1 MLRFFKQ
8 NKASHSDLELL
19 HRYQTHDDLEALGQ
33 LFDRYMELVFGLCL
47 KILKDEM
54 KAEDAVM
61 GIFEELV
68 KKLKTSEVTYFK
80 SWLYMVS
87 KNFCLM
93 QLRREKKDLTSSY
106 DPAFMQFLEKG
117 HLNGEPKDD
126 ETFVVLEDCI
136 KKLSDR
142 QKLCIHMFYY
152 EGKSYKEIAQ
162 LQELA
167 VDKVRSNIQNGRR
180 NLKNC
185 IEGDRRTVDS

>member
-68 KKLKTSEVTYFK
+68 KKLKTSGYI
-80 SWLYMVS
+80 W
-87 KNFCLM
+87 
-93 QLRREKKDLTSSY
+93 
-106 DPAFMQFLEKG
+106 
-117 HLNGEPKDD
+117 
-126 ETFVVLEDCI
+126 
-136 KKLSDR
+136 
-142 QKLCIHMFYY
+142 
-152 EGKSYKEIAQ
+152 
-162 LQELA
+162 
-167 VDKVRSNIQNGRR
+167 
-180 NLKNC
+180 
-185 IEGDRRTVDS
+185 

>member
-136 KKLSDR
+136 KKLSDK

-185 IEGDRRTVDS
+185 IEGERRTVDS

>member
-1 MLRFFKQ
+1 MLKFFKQ
-8 NKASHSDLELL
+8 NKAKTSDQELL
-19 HRYQTHDDLEALGQ
+19 QRYQSDEDLEALGQ
-33 LFDRYMELVFGLCL
+33 LYERYMELVYGLCL
-47 KILKDEM
+47 KLLKDEM

-87 KNFCLM
+87 KNYCLM
-93 QLRREKKDLTSSY
+93 QLRRENKNLTSSY
-106 DPAFMQFLEKG
+106 DPAFMQFLENG

-126 ETFVVLEDCI
+126 ETFVVLEDCV
-136 KKLSDR
+136 KQLSER

-152 EGKSYKEIAQ
+152 EGKSYKEIAE

-167 VDKVRSNIQNGRR
+167 IDTVRSNIQNGRR

-185 IEGDRRTVDS
+185 IEKDRQTDDD